1 MTLHWYQKLTAKITW
16 IGLMFFAALA
26 LSLYW
31 HYVNVQ
37 SQMIEANK
45 RDAEKLAHS
54 VNASILTFVLN
65 TPDGGALIKDFIV
78 KLNKNLS
85 GVTVRV
91 AHSRSIDAQYG
102 SDPREIVANPLEA
115 ESLADGRERFW
126 EDDANS
132 HYVMPIK
139 AIAGCD
145 RCHVLP
151 DGSGRPIPNGY
162 VLGVLSLRS
171 STGPMKARLAQLR
184 RDAARN
190 LVITGALLIIVAVFM
205 NMSIASPLKLMLAA
219 VRDVTKGSL
228 ETRMNIGQNDEIGRL
243 AGNFNILA
251 EQMERSFNRLE
262 NWNIDLAAE
271 VERQTESIR
280 KMRDRHQAV
289 IDSTQR
295 IIVTTDQNMIIE
307 SVNAEFDVY
316 ATRSNLDIR
325 SADLVGRS
333 LYAFLA
339 DGEKKRLEELCAP
352 LLVGSGEPCHTELDV
367 ELGGG
372 ARSFVL
378 TISPLVSLK
387 AEAMGIV
394 FVVFDVTEKKLA
406 EKALEFER
414 DKLNAI
420 MEGMAAAV
428 TIITSDGRITYMNRH
443 MEALFGADSM
453 GRLCWEALTGRK
465 ERCEGCDTA
474 FRTGKTSVEM
484 KAVNDATY
492 LATHS
497 AITDIDGARS
507 VVVVLKDIT
516 YLKEMEDRLRK
527 LTITDNL
534 TGLYNKRH
542 FTERLTD
549 EMARARRQ
557 NTPLSLLFADIDKF
571 KSYNDT
577 YGHIAGDVVLARLG
591 WIITDSIRAHIDTAY
606 RYGGEEFTVILPGA
620 GTDEALVVAERIK
633 NAFAAH
639 IFRPA
644 MNEIEM
650 EVRKTVSIGLATMG
664 GNEEGIDG
672 FVERA
677 DIFMYGA
684 KKEGGNTVR
693 VSL

>member
-16 IGLMFFAALA
+16 IGLVFFASLA

-31 HYVNVQ
+31 HYVNVR
-37 SQMIEANK
+37 SQMIEANE

-65 TPDGGALIKDFIV
+65 TPQGGALIRDLIV
-78 KLNKNLS
+78 KLNDNLS
-85 GVTVRV
+85 GVKIRV
-91 AHSRSIDAQYG
+91 VHSSSVDAQYG
-102 SDPREIVANPLEA
+102 SDPGELVVNRLEA
-115 ESLADGRERFW
+115 ESLSDGRERFW
-126 EDDANS
+126 EDEENS
-132 HYVMPIK
+132 HYVMPVK
-139 AIAGCD
+139 AITGCSK
-145 RCHVLP
+145 CHVLP
-151 DGSGRPIPNGY
+151 DGSGRTIPNGY
-162 VLGVLSLRS
+162 VLGVLSLS
-171 STGPMKARLAQLR
+171 ASTGPMKARLAQLR
-184 RDAARN
+184 RDTARN
-190 LVITGALLIIVAVFM
+190 LVITGVLLVIMAVFM
-205 NMSIASPLKLMLAA
+205 NIYIARPLKAMLAA
-219 VRDVTKGSL
+219 VQNVAKGNM
-228 ETRMNIGQNDEIGRL
+228 ETRVKIGQNDEIGRL

-262 NWNIDLAAE
+262 TWNIDLADE
-271 VERQTESIR
+271 VEKQTENIR

-295 IIVTTDQNMIIE
+295 IIVTADQNMIIE

-316 ATRSNLDIR
+316 AARSKLDIK

-339 DGEKKRLEELCAP
+339 DDEKKRLEELCGPMLA
-352 LLVGSGEPCHTELDV
+352 GSGEPCHTELDV
-367 ELGGG
+367 ELGDG

-378 TISPLVSLK
+378 TISPLVSLR

-394 FVVFDVTEKKLA
+394 FVVFDVTEKKRA

-414 DKLNAI
+414 NKLNAI

-428 TIITSDGRITYMNRH
+428 TIITSDGEITYMNRH
-443 MEALFGADSM
+443 MEALFGTDSM
-453 GRLCWEALTGRK
+453 GRLCWEAVTGRE
-465 ERCEGCDTA
+465 ERCEGCDAA
-474 FRTGKTSVEM
+474 FRTGKASMEV
-484 KAVNDATY
+484 KAVNGATY
-492 LATHS
+492 LTTHS
-497 AITDIDGARS
+497 TITDIDGTRS

-516 YLKEMEDRLRK
+516 HLKEMEDRLRR

-549 EMARARRQ
+549 EMTRARRQ

-577 YGHIAGDVVLARLG
+577 YGHIGGDVVLARLG
-591 WIITDSIRAHIDTAY
+591 WIIADSIRAHIDTAY

-633 NAFAAH
+633 SAFAAH
-639 IFRPA
+639 AFRPV
-644 MNEIEM
+644 MNGAEI
-650 EVRKTVSIGLATMG
+650 EVRKTVSIGLATMD
-664 GNEEGIDG
+664 GNEEMIDG
-672 FVERA
+672 FIERA
-677 DIFMYGA
+677 DAFMYGA
-684 KKEGGNTVR
+684 KKEGGNMVR
-693 VSL
+693 ISL